1 VRLRPVAGR
10 AFRAPLVLVVL
21 AAVLSLSLAGCGI
34 GAKAPAVPSPSTSPT
49 PFLSGAATVTAGQVE
64 TALRAVGITAGA
76 SPVPFRPAESPA
88 LTAAPRLVLKATL
101 PGADS
106 QGFIVIYDFPD
117 ASHAYSGGAEMA
129 AYLASGPG
137 RIQFSPDAQHV
148 IRQVG
153 STVVFYTWSTSEPPT
168 SGAADVAVALQS
180 LGLEIPIVR

>member
-1 VRLRPVAGR
+1 MRPAPHVRSLVRTV
-10 AFRAPLVLVVL
+10 VLVGLV
-21 AAVLSLSLAGCGI
+21 AALGAALGGCGT
-34 GAKAPAVPSPSTSPT
+34 GANGPAVPSPSTSPT

-64 TALRAVGITAGA
+64 TALTAAGIVSGVA
-76 SPVPFRPAESPA
+76 PVPFRPAESPT

-101 PGADS
+101 PRDDS

-117 ASHAYSGGAEMA
+117 ASHAYSAGAEMA

-153 STVVFYTWSTSEPPT
+153 STVVFYTWSPRDPDQ
-168 SGAADVAVALQS
+168 SGAADVATALET